1 MFISTCGI
9 EKKKHYLSLLCLLY
23 GAFYAY
29 AFYLIVCVSYAC
41 CVYETKQLT
50 VNGHGVFYDI
60 ACGAVNVAHNGS
72 LFAHKKIEECLFA
85 CICLA
90 DNGHGY
96 AVFYGVALLE
106 RANQAVD
113 DVLYLVGN
121 GHELCTVGKL
131 EVFMVGEVEFQFQ

>member
-1 MFISTCGI
+1 MDIMSRVFLINEVRLYPPSERRKLIYIHSKLVTRI
-9 EKKKHYLSLLCLLY
+9 EADFTHECKI
-23 GAFYAY
+23 F
-29 AFYLIVCVSYAC
+29 
-41 CVYETKQLT
+41 
-50 VNGHGVFYDI
+50 
-60 ACGAVNVAHNGS
+60 VAGMD
-72 LFAHKKIEECLFA
+72 EECRFA

-131 EVFMVGEVEFQFQ
+131 EVFMVGEVELKLH